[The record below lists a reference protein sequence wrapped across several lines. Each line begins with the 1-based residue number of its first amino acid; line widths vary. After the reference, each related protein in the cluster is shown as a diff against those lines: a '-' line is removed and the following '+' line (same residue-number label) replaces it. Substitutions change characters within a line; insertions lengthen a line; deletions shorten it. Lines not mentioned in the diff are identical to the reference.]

1 MYRTLKFQ
9 GADKRKNKEYIAAL
23 GNVCSEIRQLP
34 TSAIR
39 SGMLEEASGPP
50 SGSGG
55 LTEAGKGK
63 LGGVRVVIK
72 TIPVHG
78 TDISKDP
85 KKVRLCSLF

>member
-1 MYRTLKFQ
+1 VYRTLKFQ

-39 SGMLEEASGPP
+39 SGVLEDTSGP

-63 LGGVRVVIK
+63 LGGVRVIIK
-72 TIPVHG
+72 TISVDG

>member
-1 MYRTLKFQ
+1 VYRTLELQ
-9 GADKRKNKEYIAAL
+9 GVDRIKNKEIIVAL

-78 TDISKDP
+78 TDNLDP
-85 KKVRLCSLF
+85 KKVRVCSLF